1 MSAQQK
7 PNNDLADSEA
17 SECVESEKPGKPID
31 PRLDPEAM
39 LLSSLLAVEAGADG
53 EGLAVA
59 DAGYVLDY
67 LHPRDFS
74 QPSYGRIFT
83 LMKGQMAD
91 GKLITPAAIS
101 ARIEATADTDGWGG
115 TTPQL
120 RLLSLYELG
129 GLPAQITYYADEV
142 LSASYRRQYQ
152 AMVTSLQQA
161 SQQAGEAD
169 LFPLL
174 VEHGT
179 AQRRAWRRRTRFLA
193 SAPSTSTPETDTE
206 DHEEKPAP

>member
-1 MSAQQK
+1 MSAQEK
-7 PNNDLADSEA
+7 TDLSPADNGAGERPERA
-17 SECVESEKPGKPID
+17 TLGKPID

-39 LLSSLLAVEAGADG
+39 LLSSLLAIETGADG

-59 DAGYVLDY
+59 DASYVLDY
-67 LHPRDFS
+67 LHPRDFN
-74 QPSYGRIFT
+74 QPSYGRIFI
-83 LMKGQMAD
+83 LMKDQLAD

-174 VEHGT
+174 VDHGT
-179 AQRRAWRRRTRFLA
+179 AQRRAWKRRTRFLA
-193 SAPSTSTPETDTE
+193 SAPSAEAPDIDTE
-206 DHEEKPAP
+206 DHEEKPAL